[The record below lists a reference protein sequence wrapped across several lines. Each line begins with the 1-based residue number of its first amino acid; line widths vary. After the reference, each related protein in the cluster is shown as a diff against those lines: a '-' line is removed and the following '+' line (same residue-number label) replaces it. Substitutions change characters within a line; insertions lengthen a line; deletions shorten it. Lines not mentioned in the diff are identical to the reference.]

1 MYAELTPTQR
11 EIMDRHRAFKAAIA
25 ARAVPPKPPA
35 EPPSFGVKG
44 DYKPSAKALDPQS
57 VPSETDPPK
66 LDPMVLQFTQKARNV
81 EESIVWPVIPDE
93 PVELDGRRPK
103 VADIRRAVC
112 KFYGRTEVEL
122 SSPRR
127 TADLVYPRQVAM
139 YLAKTL
145 TVQSL
150 PEIGRRFGMRDH
162 TTVMHAVR
170 KLSVRILKDE
180 NLAHEVALLIHV
192 ITGVQQ

>member
-66 LDPMVLQFTQKARNV
+66 PDPMVLQFTQKARNV

-112 KFYGRTEVEL
+112 KFYGRHRGRTQF
-122 SSPRR
+122 SPSHRR
-127 TADLVYPRQVAM
+127 PRLPAPGRHVLGQDPHGPVAPGNRAA
-139 YLAKTL
+139 LW
-145 TVQSL
+145 
-150 PEIGRRFGMRDH
+150 
-162 TTVMHAVR
+162 HARPHDGHACGR

-180 NLAHEVALLIHV
+180 NLAHEVAC
-192 ITGVQQ
+192 